1 MNMRHSWITALA
13 AAPVLALLLVPA
25 GAASAGANAPGT
37 GQVSCPVAGGGTGTV
52 FPGLSVAGSPG
63 GLKINFQGSFS
74 AGNCA
79 SAVTQPPGDQVTGGT
94 FSGGGYYT
102 GAMASSCANFHGADV
117 VGRIAVTINW
127 ITTGAPIAPTTI
139 VYQNNP
145 GTVSGTTIITLT
157 AAPPGTAMK
166 TGSFSAPGTPRFTQ
180 LKTNLPSP
188 GPTCPAAPSMSMP
201 FTITGGQIKV

>member
-1 MNMRHSWITALA
+1 
-13 AAPVLALLLVPA
+13 
-25 GAASAGANAPGT
+25 
-37 GQVSCPVAGGGTGTV
+37 
-52 FPGLSVAGSPG
+52 
-63 GLKINFQGSFS
+63 
-74 AGNCA
+74 
-79 SAVTQPPGDQVTGGT
+79 
-94 FSGGGYYT
+94 
-102 GAMASSCANFHGADV
+102 
-117 VGRIAVTINW
+117 
-127 ITTGAPIAPTTI
+127 